1 MTTMVNGDL
10 SKFNSTDADV
20 SKFNSTDTDVSIFN
34 SPDTEGV
41 STHQPGSSVPADFVR
56 NA

>member
-1 MTTMVNGDL
+1 MVNGDL

-34 SPDTEGV
+34 SPDAEGV
-41 STHQPGSSVPADFVR
+41 STHQPGSSVPADFLR